1 MAKTV
6 LLGNEKEQKEKAQK
20 KAVKAKKKQGRRG
33 PIRFVK
39 DIWSELK
46 KVTWP
51 TKKELFSYTMA
62 VIAVVVGAALLIGL
76 VDFGL
81 SQLFSLI
88 VG

>member
-1 MAKTV
+1 M
-6 LLGNEKEQKEKAQK
+6 K
-20 KAVKAKKKQGRRG
+20 KNRKKKQGRRG